1 MKDGLTYEHFY
12 FIIKTSIKLVG
23 FIYLFIYLLI
33 YMTLLSNHFYPG
45 FSLAQIIVQLLLQIL
60 VDAAAGYDLPP
71 SQSFYFLLW
80 ASRRLY
86 CHNNNPLIIT
96 YRDLKSAMD
105 RSSDENVSKIKQWH
119 DPFLLVICRLIT
131 SVPSHMFGRSYRFFL
146 VIEV

>member
-1 MKDGLTYEHFY
+1 MVLTYEHFY

-23 FIYLFIYLLI
+23 FIYLFIY
-33 YMTLLSNHFYPG
+33 FYDT
-45 FSLAQIIVQLLLQIL
+45 FIKSFLTVFFAQISVQLLLQIL
-60 VDAAAGYDLPP
+60 VDAAAGYGLPP

-105 RSSDENVSKIKQWH
+105 RSSEKRIEN
-119 DPFLLVICRLIT
+119 
-131 SVPSHMFGRSYRFFL
+131 
-146 VIEV
+146 